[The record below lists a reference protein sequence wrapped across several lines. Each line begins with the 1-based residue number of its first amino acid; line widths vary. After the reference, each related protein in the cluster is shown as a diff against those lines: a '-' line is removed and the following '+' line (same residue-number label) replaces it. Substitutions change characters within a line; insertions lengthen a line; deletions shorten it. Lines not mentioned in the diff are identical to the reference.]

1 MGRGPMSEGDGPTSE
16 PGYAEALAELEA
28 ILDELEDGE
37 VDIDRLADRVRR
49 AAALVEL
56 CRGRV
61 EDARVEVTRIVAE
74 LDGDEVATAA
84 PTVAGTSPGPPGAD
98 RGE

>member
-1 MGRGPMSEGDGPTSE
+1 MNQQGDDPTSE

-37 VDIDRLADRVRR
+37 VDVDRLADRVRR

-61 EDARVEVTRIVAE
+61 DEARVEVTRIVAE
-74 LDGDEVATAA
+74 LDGDPSMPA
-84 PTVAGTSPGPPGAD
+84 PTTESESRPAG
-98 RGE
+98 RGVERGG